1 VTARRSRGAAPVGA
15 RRVALRGR
23 LAGAA
28 LLLALAGCGGG
39 GSSAVQE
46 ASLET
51 RIAALDVEVKT
62 RIGPAVC
69 SIDSDCRALPMGALA
84 CGGPSEYLPYSI
96 RGTDEGALTR
106 LSADH
111 QRLSAELNA
120 QRQAVGNCIAL
131 APPTPYCQTSAP
143 LACKLR

>member
-1 VTARRSRGAAPVGA
+1 VTLGHALAAISL
-15 RRVALRGR
+15 VALS
-23 LAGAA
+23 A
-28 LLLALAGCGGG
+28 CGGG
-39 GSSAVQE
+39 GGAMQE

-51 RIAALDVEVKT
+51 RVAAIDAEVKT

-69 SIDSDCRALPMGALA
+69 AVDSDCRALPTGALA

-96 RGTDEGALTR
+96 RGTDEGALSR

-120 QRQAVGNCIAL
+120 QRQAVGPCIAL
-131 APPTPYCQTSAP
+131 APPVPYCQQSAP

>member
-1 VTARRSRGAAPVGA
+1 MAGRAPARAAS
-15 RRVALRGR
+15 
-23 LAGAA
+23 AA
-28 LLLALAGCGGG
+28 LLASAALVLAGCGG
-39 GSSAVQE
+39 SSGVQE
-46 ASLET
+46 ATLET
-51 RIAALDVEVKT
+51 RIATIDAEVKT

-96 RGTDEGALTR
+96 RGTDEGALSR

-120 QRQAVGNCIAL
+120 QRQAVGPCVAL
-131 APPTPYCQTSAP
+131 AVPTPVCQSSAP

>member
-1 VTARRSRGAAPVGA
+1 VTTGRPRGG
-15 RRVALRGR
+15 RVAL
-23 LAGAA
+23 AA
-28 LLLALAGCGGG
+28 TLALAALSACGGG
-39 GSSAVQE
+39 SGSVQE

-51 RIAALDVEVKT
+51 RIAAIDAEVKT

-69 SIDSDCRALPMGALA
+69 SVDGDCRALPMGALA

-96 RGTDEGALTR
+96 RGTDEGALSR

-120 QRQAVGNCIAL
+120 QRQAVGPCIAL
-131 APPTPYCQTSAP
+131 VPPTPTCQTSAP

>member
-23 LAGAA
+23 LAGAG

-39 GSSAVQE
+39 SSALQE

-69 SIDSDCRALPMGALA
+69 SLDSDCRALPMGALA

-96 RGTDEGALTR
+96 RGTDEGALAR

-111 QRLSAELNA
+111 QRLSAELSA
-120 QRQAVGNCIAL
+120 QRQAVGPCIAL
-131 APPTPYCQTSAP
+131 APPAAVCRQSAP
-143 LACKLR
+143 LACTLR